1 LKVAIF
7 GATGGTGRIMVRK
20 ALERGHEITAAVRNP
35 SALSGSYERLRVVK
49 ADVMHNQQALEAV
62 VEDQDAVITSI
73 SIGNPLKEGRK
84 PTTLF
89 SEGTRNVIAAMKRQG
104 VRRLVC
110 LSSSA
115 VEPDPALGISFGKI
129 MRPLLFKEM
138 YADMSRMEREVRE
151 SGLDWIIV
159 RPSTLTD
166 DPASG
171 RYILGIDRIPK
182 GWRIP
187 REDVAEFVLD
197 QLDDDRYLKR
207 AIAITT

>member
-1 LKVAIF
+1 
-7 GATGGTGRIMVRK
+7 M
-20 ALERGHEITAAVRNP
+20 
-35 SALSGSYERLRVVK
+35 
-49 ADVMHNQQALEAV
+49 
-62 VEDQDAVITSI
+62 
-73 SIGNPLKEGRK
+73 
-84 PTTLF
+84 
-89 SEGTRNVIAAMKRQG
+89 
-104 VRRLVC
+104 VC
-110 LSSSA
+110 LSSRA
-115 VEPDPALGISFGKI
+115 VEPDPALGIIYGKI

-138 YADMSRMEREVRE
+138 YADMSRMEREARS

-187 REDVAEFVLD
+187 REDVAELTLD
-197 QLDDDRYLKR
+197 QLDDDRYLRR

>member
-1 LKVAIF
+1 MQPQ
-7 GATGGTGRIMVRK
+7 T
-20 ALERGHEITAAVRNP
+20 
-35 SALSGSYERLRVVK
+35 
-49 ADVMHNQQALEAV
+49 LEAV
-62 VEDQDAVITSI
+62 VEDQDAAITSV
-73 SIGNPLKEGRK
+73 SVGNALKEGRK

-89 SEGTRNVIAAMKRQG
+89 SKGTRNVIAAMKKQG
-104 VRRLVC
+104 MGRLVC

-115 VEPDPALGISFGKI
+115 VEPDPALGIIFGKI

-138 YADMSRMEREVRE
+138 YADMSRMGREVRS

-187 REDVAEFVLD
+187 REDDAEFTLD
-197 QLDDDRYLKR
+197 QLDDDHYLKR